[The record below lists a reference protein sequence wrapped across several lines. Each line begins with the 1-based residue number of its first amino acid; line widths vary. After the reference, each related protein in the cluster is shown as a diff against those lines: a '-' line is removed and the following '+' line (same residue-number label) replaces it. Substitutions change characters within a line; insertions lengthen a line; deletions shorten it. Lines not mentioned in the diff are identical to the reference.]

1 MITED
6 NCYPID
12 ILSYLI
18 MFYILSNYYFIL
30 CTKRIYQ
37 QKSGILV
44 DEYNLFDVALILEV
58 VSLYHD
64 EPEPEVALFNDD
76 EEKNNLTHFELIAFK
91 FDILVFL
98 NNLNY
103 LCSIF

>member
-64 EPEPEVALFNDD
+64 EPEPVA
-76 EEKNNLTHFELIAFK
+76 ELVLKIGEGRYDFFFK
-91 FDILVFL
+91 WRAKIV
-98 NNLNY
+98 
-103 LCSIF
+103 